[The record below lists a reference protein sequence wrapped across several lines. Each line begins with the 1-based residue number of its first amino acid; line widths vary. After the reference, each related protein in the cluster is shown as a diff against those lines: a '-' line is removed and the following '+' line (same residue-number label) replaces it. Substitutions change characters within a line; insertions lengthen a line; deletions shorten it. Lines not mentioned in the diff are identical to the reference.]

1 VAALMGGEAEMWP
14 RLGLAR
20 QTAARIGRGGELAAP
35 TNQQRQPPNRGGPS
49 KITRPIGAADMTV
62 ANGCVFAID
71 RLTRPARSVA
81 RSAMNLCN
89 PAQQTSAT
97 KPVGVRGSASRAF
110 RLAARYNDRA
120 ALPPCR
126 KLGTAFLHLVK
137 RLPLGHEQA
146 HTVGPGSDR
155 PAILGVLDDESRC
168 CCSLSH
174 KTA

>member
-1 VAALMGGEAEMWP
+1 
-14 RLGLAR
+14 
-20 QTAARIGRGGELAAP
+20 
-35 TNQQRQPPNRGGPS
+35 
-49 KITRPIGAADMTV
+49 MTV
-62 ANGCVFAID
+62 AYGASL
-71 RLTRPARSVA
+71 RLTAPLGQLDLWRRCL
-81 RSAMNLCN
+81 AMNLCN

>member
-1 VAALMGGEAEMWP
+1 V
-14 RLGLAR
+14 
-20 QTAARIGRGGELAAP
+20 GELAAP
-35 TNQQRQPPNRGGPS
+35 INQQRQPPNRGGPG

-62 ANGCVFAID
+62 AYGASL
-71 RLTRPARSVA
+71 RLTAPLGQLDLWRGL
-81 RSAMNLCN
+81 AMNLCN

-120 ALPPCR
+120 ALPPRR
-126 KLGTAFLHLVK
+126 KLGAAFLHLVK